1 MTPDPTAPIA
11 SATSAGIGA
20 LIVAEMG
27 FPPSLL
33 AVSFAA
39 ATIGLLFA
47 PPGRTRW
54 HDLAIFVAAVFCGAW
69 IGTSLAPVLAARVP
83 ELAHP
88 AKLATIIVGVLFHPL
103 ANVAAKRLLPGL
115 SDKIA
120 APKADQ
126 TNGAPQ

>member
-1 MTPDPTAPIA
+1 MTPDPSPIA

-47 PPGRTRW
+47 SPGRTRW
-54 HDLAIFVAAVFCGAW
+54 HDLAVFIAAVFCGAW
-69 IGTSLAPVLAARVP
+69 IGTSLGPLLALKVP
-83 ELAHP
+83 GIAHP
-88 AKLATIIVGVLFHPL
+88 AKLVTIIVGVLFHPA
-103 ANVAAKRLLPGL
+103 ANIAAKRLLPAL
-115 SDKIA
+115 ADKIA
-120 APKADQ
+120 PGKTD
-126 TNGAPQ
+126 TTPGAPQ